1 MKQTDGASTSA
12 SLRKLCERVGQ
23 WRAERDSRKA
33 RVPEALWHAA
43 VEVARVEGVYAT
55 ASALHFN
62 YSDLKQRVMQAGD
75 TQAGRQDAAPTS
87 AADETTFVEVQA
99 PTPAVACHAA
109 SRVVVELFH
118 PGGDRMRIE
127 AEPRDLDLSG
137 LAHAFWGR

>member
-1 MKQTDGASTSA
+1 MKHTDGASASA
-12 SLRKLCERVGQ
+12 SLRRICERVGQ

-33 RVPEALWHAA
+33 RVPEALWDEA

-62 YSDLKQRVMQAGD
+62 YSDLKQRVMQAEA
-75 TQAGRQDAAPTS
+75 TQAGRQEAISTS
-87 AADETTFVEVQA
+87 APSETTFVEVQA
-99 PTPAVACHAA
+99 SAPAVCHVEG
-109 SRVVVELFH
+109 RVVVELFH
-118 PGGDRMRIE
+118 PRGDRMRIE